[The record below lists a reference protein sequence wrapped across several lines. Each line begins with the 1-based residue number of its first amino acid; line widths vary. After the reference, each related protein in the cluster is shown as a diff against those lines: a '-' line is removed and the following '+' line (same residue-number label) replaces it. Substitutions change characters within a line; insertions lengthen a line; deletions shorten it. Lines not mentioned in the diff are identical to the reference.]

1 MRFSALVLVAA
12 LAACATTSDVVNSVS
27 GREGET
33 PNPFPVQ
40 RGSAIAPAAPAAAGR
55 SAPPEGR
62 SGQVDFGQWR
72 SADPAAYTPAWR
84 AQMQTLISGADRATA
99 RAALTQAGFACN
111 GSGERL
117 DCRIEIMENQCAI
130 DWYVV
135 AEAGRRDVA
144 AGFDK
149 MCLGARR

>member
-1 MRFSALVLVAA
+1 MRFSVLALVAA
-12 LAACATTSDVVNSVS
+12 LAACATTTDVVNSVS
-27 GREGET
+27 GRETT
-33 PNPFPVQ
+33 PNPFPVE
-40 RGSAIAPAAPAAAGR
+40 RGSAIAPPPPAAAGR
-55 SAPPEGR
+55 IAPPEGR
-62 SGQVDFGQWR
+62 FGQVDFGQWR

-84 AQMQTLISGADRATA
+84 EQMQALVSATDRAGA
-99 RAALTQAGFACN
+99 RVALTQAGFACD

-117 DCRIEIMENQCAI
+117 DCRIEIMENQCAV

-135 AEAGRRDVA
+135 VEAGRRDVA

>member
-1 MRFSALVLVAA
+1 MRFSALALAA
-12 LAACATTSDVVNSVS
+12 ILAACATTSDVVNSVS

-33 PNPFPVQ
+33 PNPFPVE
-40 RGSAIAPAAPAAAGR
+40 RGSAIAPPAQAAAGR
-55 SAPPEGR
+55 TAPPEGR

-72 SADPAAYTPAWR
+72 SADPATYAPAWR
-84 AQMQTLISGADRATA
+84 EQMQTLVTSDRAA
-99 RAALTQAGFACN
+99 SRAALTQSGFACD

-117 DCRIEIMENQCAI
+117 DCRIEIMENQCAF

-135 AEAGRRDVA
+135 AEAGRREVA